1 MAVVIHTRKGKYQYA
16 YEHTRKGDKVI
27 SKYMYPVND
36 RGDKIKQYQGKVAQ
50 QKKKYYGTIVS
61 SLGDKS
67 IAPTEITTDHKPEI
81 EYGGIGSFCKW
92 HTSIKERDK
101 YSVDMIK
108 KGYKVDIK
116 EYDKYYNKNVKVAQ
130 QPKEKEVAQQTNID
144 TEIKE
149 MEVYAAL
156 HTKKVRKKH
165 TFKKCPVCGST
176 NIRIIDLRPLG
187 HKNSSQCRE
196 CGHTL

>member
-16 YEHTRKGDKVI
+16 YEHTREGDKVI
-27 SKYMYPVND
+27 SRYMYPVND
-36 RGDKIKQYQGKVAQ
+36 RGDKIKQYRGKVAQ
-50 QKKKYYGTIVS
+50 QS
-61 SLGDKS
+61 
-67 IAPTEITTDHKPEI
+67 
-81 EYGGIGSFCKW
+81 
-92 HTSIKERDK
+92 
-101 YSVDMIK
+101 
-108 KGYKVDIK
+108 
-116 EYDKYYNKNVKVAQ
+116 
-130 QPKEKEVAQQTNID
+130 KEKEVAQQTNID
-144 TEIKE
+144 TEIEE

-165 TFKKCPVCGST
+165 TFKKCPICGST